1 MRYRYKR
8 FGQCNCDGTVRKSL
22 AQHGP
27 NFECILTS
35 KVEGMGLRNVQA
47 ILDKSGV
54 LDNPDQRIEL
64 DE

>member
-1 MRYRYKR
+1 M
-8 FGQCNCDGTVRKSL
+8 RKSL

-27 NFECILTS
+27 NFECILTF
-35 KVEGMGLRNVQA
+35 KVEGMGLHNVQA